1 MKRPPNVIEI
11 ELQHPDDREEEIIV
25 NKGEFDKIV
34 TEEVLQRADTVRG
47 RRNGFRPTR
56 NGD

>member
-1 MKRPPNVIEI
+1 M
-11 ELQHPDDREEEIIV
+11 QHPDAREEGIIV
-25 NKGEFDKIV
+25 NTGEFDKIV